1 MNCHPSQTRDQRAR
15 GAGFSGTG
23 RVAPA
28 LMLLAGLCLAACSG
42 AGGSGSPAPRQ
53 TADPALCGAD
63 RMAHLTGGPAT
74 ALPGDEVDGPLRLI
88 RPGDA
93 VTEDFNP
100 ARLNVTLDA
109 QGHILSLTCG

>member
-1 MNCHPSQTRDQRAR
+1 MQSRA
-15 GAGFSGTG
+15 FGTG
-23 RVAPA
+23 LLILA
-28 LMLLAGLCLAACSG
+28 LAGLAGCA
-42 AGGSGSPAPRQ
+42 AGGSGGTPAPRQ
-53 TADPALCGAD
+53 VADPALCGAD

-88 RPGDA
+88 RPGDM

-109 QGHILSLTCG
+109 QDHITSLTCG

>member
-1 MNCHPSQTRDQRAR
+1 MRQRRFSGFGVLLLGAALLAGCGGSDR
-15 GAGFSGTG
+15 GAGDGT
-23 RVAPA
+23 
-28 LMLLAGLCLAACSG
+28 
-42 AGGSGSPAPRQ
+42 PRR

-63 RMAHLTGGPAT
+63 RMAHLAGGPAT

-100 ARLNVTLDA
+100 ARLNVALDA
-109 QGHILSLTCG
+109 SGQITSLTCG